1 MISRV
6 FVYFTANRKTFMWKK
21 ILVAALLICVLVG
34 LFVGWR
40 FFMGNTNFSEKS
52 KFFYIRTGHANYQ
65 EVSKSFSDSNFIKNP
80 SSFNFLARRMDVW
93 TRLRPGKY
101 EIKKGMSLFDIAKML
116 RNGTQTP
123 VNLVIT
129 KIRTREQLAGM
140 IGRRFE
146 SDSLAMIR
154 FMTHPDSLRPYG
166 LDSNTVMTAVFPNTY
181 TYVWNSSPSTIFSK
195 LHAEYKKIWTPER
208 EALARQHGLTPA
220 TAYILASII
229 EEETNIREDK
239 GNMASVYMNRMKK
252 GIRLGADP
260 TVKFALKD
268 FSLKR
273 IYEKHTA
280 VESPY
285 NTYRNFGL
293 PPGPIC
299 TPSLETVDEVLH
311 SPSTNYL
318 FFVAKSD
325 FSKRHVF
332 TETYADHLKYA
343 KEYHKALDQLLQKKQ
358 AAKEDT
364 GE

>member
-1 MISRV
+1 ML
-6 FVYFTANRKTFMWKK
+6 KK
-21 ILVAALLICVLVG
+21 IVVSILFICVLAG
-34 LFVGWR
+34 LFIGWR
-40 FFMGNTNFSEKS
+40 FFMSNTDFSEKS
-52 KFFYIRTGHANYQ
+52 KFLYIRTGHANYQ
-65 EVSKSFSDSNFIKNP
+65 EVYGSLSDSNFIKNP
-80 SSFNFLARRMDVW
+80 SSFDFLANRMGVW
-93 TRLRPGKY
+93 NKLRPGKY
-101 EIKKGMSLFDIAKML
+101 EIRKGMSLFAIAKML
-116 RNGTQTP
+116 RNGRQSP

-129 KIRTREQLAGM
+129 KIRTKEQLAGM
-140 IGRRFE
+140 IGRKFE
-146 SDSLAMIR
+146 SDSLEMLN
-154 FMTHPDSLRPYG
+154 FMTSPDSLKRFD

-181 TYVWNSSPSTIFSK
+181 TYLWNSTPSTIFTK

-208 EALARQHGLTPA
+208 RKLAEQHGLNPA

-229 EEETNIREDK
+229 EEETNIKEDK
-239 GNMASVYMNRMKK
+239 GYMASVYMNRMNK

-280 VESPY
+280 VQSPY

-299 TPSLETVDEVLH
+299 TPSLETIDEVIN

-325 FSKRHVF
+325 FSKKHVF
-332 TETYADHLKYA
+332 TESYEEHLKYA

-358 AAKEDT
+358 PAKEDT

>member
-1 MISRV
+1 
-6 FVYFTANRKTFMWKK
+6 MWKK
-21 ILVAALLICVLVG
+21 IIILTLLLIIFVG

-40 FFMGNTNFSEKS
+40 FFLSNTNFVEKS
-52 KFFYIRTGHANYQ
+52 RFFYIQTGHANQQ
-65 EVSKSFSDSNFIKNP
+65 EVYQSFADSNFIRNP
-80 SSFNFLARRMDVW
+80 SSFDLLANRMEVW
-93 TRLRPGKY
+93 KKLRPGKY
-101 EIKKGMSLFDIAKML
+101 EIKKGMSLFEIAKML
-116 RNGTQTP
+116 RNGKQSP
-123 VNLVIT
+123 VNLTIT
-129 KIRTREQLAGM
+129 KIRTKEQLAGVV
-140 IGRRFE
+140 GRRFE
-146 SDSLAMIR
+146 CDSIAMIQ
-154 FMTHPDSLRPYG
+154 FMTTPDSLREFG

-181 TYVWNSSPSTIFSK
+181 TYLWNSTPSNIFSK
-195 LHAEYKKIWTPER
+195 LFAEYKKVWTTER
-208 EALARQHGLTPA
+208 RRLAQKHGLNPG

-229 EEETNIREDK
+229 EEETNLKEDK
-239 GNMASVYMNRMKK
+239 GNMASVYMNRMNK
-252 GIRLGADP
+252 GIKLGADP

-299 TPSLETVDEVLH
+299 TPSLQTIDEVLH

-325 FSKRHVF
+325 FSQRHVF

-343 KEYHKALDQLLQKKQ
+343 KEYHKALDQMLQKKQ

>member
-1 MISRV
+1 
-6 FVYFTANRKTFMWKK
+6 MWKK
-21 ILVAALLICVLVG
+21 LVLVG
-34 LFVGWR
+34 LFACVIVGLFIGWR
-40 FFMGNTNFSEKS
+40 FFISNTNFEGKS
-52 KFFYIRTGHANYQ
+52 KFFYIRTGHATYQ
-65 EVSKSFSDSNFIKNP
+65 EVYQSMIDSNFIKNP
-80 SSFNFLARRMDVW
+80 SSFNFLATRMDVW
-93 TRLRPGKY
+93 QNLRAGKY
-101 EIKKGMSLFDIAKML
+101 EIKKGMSLFEIAKML
-116 RNGTQTP
+116 RNGKQTP
-123 VNLVIT
+123 VNLTIT
-129 KIRTREQLAGM
+129 KIRTKEQLAG
-140 IGRRFE
+140 IVGRRFE
-146 SDSLAMIR
+146 CDSLSMIR
-154 FMTHPDSLRPYG
+154 FMTDADSLKEFG

-181 TYVWNSSPSTIFSK
+181 TYLWNTTPSSIFSK
-195 LHAEYKKIWTPER
+195 LYAEYKRIWTPER
-208 EALARQHGLTPA
+208 RQLAEQRGLSPA
-220 TAYILASII
+220 TSYILASII
-229 EEETNIREDK
+229 EEETNLKEDK
-239 GNMASVYMNRMKK
+239 GNMASVYMNRINK

-332 TETYADHLKYA
+332 TETYADHLRYA